1 MPNPQNRQDGQ
12 SCNSSPIK
20 EEYGDAG
27 EDVVGEED
35 EEGMMSGAAKE
46 RELQCLRNRLEEQL
60 RSLTQSVF
68 EEDRLFLRVYT
79 FLAGHAPQRFFGEV
93 CALKKSLLVK

>member
-1 MPNPQNRQDGQ
+1 MAVSYRRDTPVQDGQ

-27 EDVVGEED
+27 EEVVGEED

-46 RELQCLRNRLEEQL
+46 RELQCLRNRLEEQVCAL
-60 RSLTQSVF
+60 PQKLFRDL
-68 EEDRLFLRVYT
+68 DRLFEGFTHFLR
-79 FLAGHAPQRFFGEV
+79 A
-93 CALKKSLLVK
+93 CAAKPL